1 MLHLYVSVCEHSLFV
16 KSCCCRKEMKSELP
30 EGNNTATKFADF
42 SHGFK
47 VQFMSSDCF
56 KVSAHWSM

>member
-1 MLHLYVSVCEHSLFV
+1 
-16 KSCCCRKEMKSELP
+16 MKSELP